1 MSCSRIE
8 ERLLNDFQRD
18 FPLDARPY
26 ARIAEELGV
35 TEEEVIETLDRLL
48 QARTIS
54 RIGAIIP
61 PNVIGSSLLVAMKV
75 PDAQLD
81 SVAAEVSRLPEV
93 NHNYAREHEFNL
105 WFVMTGDHADALDR
119 RLDQIE
125 IQFGYPLL
133 RLPLLEAYFID
144 LGFPIDFGVN
154 REAMS

>member
-75 PDAQLD
+75 PEAQLD

-144 LGFPIDFGVN
+144 LGFPIDFGVH

>member
-75 PDAQLD
+75 PEAQLD

>member
-1 MSCSRIE
+1 MSCSRLE

-26 ARIAEELGV
+26 ARIAEDLGV
-35 TEEEVIETLDRLL
+35 SEEEVLETLDRLL
-48 QARTIS
+48 HARTIS
-54 RIGAIIP
+54 RVGAIIP

-75 PDAQLD
+75 PEAKLD
-81 SVAAEVSRLPEV
+81 SVAKEVSRLPEV

-119 RLDQIE
+119 RLDQLE

-154 REAMS
+154 RETIS

>member
-1 MSCSRIE
+1 MSCSLLE

-26 ARIAEELGV
+26 RRIAEELGV
-35 TEEEVIETLDRLL
+35 SEEEVLATLDRLL
-48 QARTIS
+48 HARTIS

-61 PNVIGSSLLVAMKV
+61 PNVIGSSLLVSMKV
-75 PDAQLD
+75 PESELD
-81 SVAAEVSRLPEV
+81 SVATQISRLPEV
-93 NHNYAREHEFNL
+93 NHNYAREHDFNL
-105 WFVMTGDHADALDR
+105 WFVMTGDDADELDR

-125 IQFGYPLL
+125 TQFGYPLL

-154 REAMS
+154 RESMI